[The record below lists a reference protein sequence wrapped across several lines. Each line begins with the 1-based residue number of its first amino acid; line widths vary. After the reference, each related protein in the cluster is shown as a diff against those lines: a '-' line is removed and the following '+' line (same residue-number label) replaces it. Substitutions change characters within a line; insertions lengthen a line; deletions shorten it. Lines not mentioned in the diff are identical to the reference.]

1 MYFLYGYYV
10 KMPKSIQIIC
20 FSLLKQ
26 LVELLWHRT
35 DLFCTTVYLKY
46 HQFNQTY
53 TRVESMNNNTKHNI
67 QTTDVN
73 SIIMRHM

>member
-53 TRVESMNNNTKHNI
+53 TRVESMNIRTKDKF
-67 QTTDVN
+67 QTTVVN
-73 SIIMRHM
+73 FNIMRQM